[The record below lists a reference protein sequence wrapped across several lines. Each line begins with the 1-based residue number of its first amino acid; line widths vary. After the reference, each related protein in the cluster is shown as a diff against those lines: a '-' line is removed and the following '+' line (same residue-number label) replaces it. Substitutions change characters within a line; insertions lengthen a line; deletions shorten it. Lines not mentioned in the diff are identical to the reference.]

1 MDVKETEVEPGVGE
15 TLSKAIDLLKRRGV
29 GIIAVACLITIATNA
44 VLAWLPNRYTSQA
57 TLLVVQQQVPERYV
71 VPTTSTSL
79 ADALQAMK
87 EEVLSRTR
95 LSEIIGD
102 FDLYAKERTALPPE
116 QIIDLMRRNIDIQP
130 LNADPER
137 RDFNAFRIS
146 FTATSPHLAQDVT
159 SRLTSLFIQ
168 ANLKTR
174 EDQAKNTTRFLSEQ
188 LKVVANRLVE
198 QEQRLRDY
206 KMQHLGELPEQEQG
220 NVAIL
225 GGLQAQLQNTEAS
238 LSRAQQQRVYLES
251 LLDDYRRGS
260 AHGALLGNGLSG
272 THIVTPLAAATA
284 ELTRLQTVRDNLL
297 SRYTSAHPDVKKA
310 EADVVRQSQV
320 VDRLR
325 TSESAQSNSNTPQTP
340 INSED
345 DISTI
350 QIRSQLEANRVE
362 IDGLLGDQKRLKAAA
377 ADYQH
382 RLDATPVTEQQL
394 AEVLRDYDLL
404 KKEYADLLSKQEQ
417 SQLASSLEK
426 QQEGQQFRLVD
437 LPSLP
442 TVPSSPKRL
451 KMSLGGIAGGLFVG
465 LAFALLREMR
475 KQPFHDEKEL
485 KKCFSVPVVS
495 VPLVLTPREKRNR
508 TWRNSFEWT
517 TASALFLAAL
527 AAEFLVYRWR

>member
-284 ELTRLQTVRDNLL
+284 ELTRLQTVRD
-297 SRYTSAHPDVKKA
+297 
-310 EADVVRQSQV
+310 
-320 VDRLR
+320 
-325 TSESAQSNSNTPQTP
+325 
-340 INSED
+340 
-345 DISTI
+345 
-350 QIRSQLEANRVE
+350 
-362 IDGLLGDQKRLKAAA
+362 
-377 ADYQH
+377 
-382 RLDATPVTEQQL
+382 
-394 AEVLRDYDLL
+394 
-404 KKEYADLLSKQEQ
+404 
-417 SQLASSLEK
+417 
-426 QQEGQQFRLVD
+426 
-437 LPSLP
+437 
-442 TVPSSPKRL
+442 
-451 KMSLGGIAGGLFVG
+451 
-465 LAFALLREMR
+465 
-475 KQPFHDEKEL
+475 
-485 KKCFSVPVVS
+485 
-495 VPLVLTPREKRNR
+495 
-508 TWRNSFEWT
+508 
-517 TASALFLAAL
+517 
-527 AAEFLVYRWR
+527 